1 MPFFIGQSAEIDM
14 RTCSILDI
22 GSSKAVCM
30 IVSPDPDGAMIIRGT
45 GVKEYNGFRL
55 GELPR
60 KRELYDAVSA
70 AVEEAEQSAGIKIKE
85 LTVGVPSP
93 FMEVVGTHGAVRIET
108 KNGRIE
114 SEDVDYLIESSLKDQ
129 TPEGCSLIHST
140 AVSYFA
146 DKTPVTG
153 SPVGLPCGVLSAN
166 VSHCFVDEDYKRLVG
181 SILNNL
187 GIGIESFVSTALAA
201 ACFTVPGNVRAD
213 SVFLVDCG
221 GSFTDISLL
230 TGNAIIATD
239 SVPIGGKHFTSDL
252 CFGLRLPRDV
262 AEDLKRRYVFSL
274 DYGDTCERVKI
285 PGEGIF
291 DIEHSL
297 IQLIIE
303 SRAEELSDM
312 LADKLDSLADR
323 NVPVWLVGSG
333 LASMRGAAEF
343 LESRLGRNV
352 SVTLPKVSRNGSM
365 GYVSAFGL
373 ADFALFRLGRLS
385 AVKRTE
391 RYLRS
396 VFDWRS

>member
-1 MPFFIGQSAEIDM
+1 M

-30 IVSPDPDGAMIIRGT
+30 IVAPDPDGAMIIRGT
-45 GVKEYNGFRL
+45 GVREYAGFRL

-60 KRELYDAVSA
+60 KRELYDALMA
-70 AVEEAEQSAGIKIKE
+70 AVEEAEQSAGVKIKE
-85 LTVGVPSP
+85 ITVGVPSP
-93 FMEVVGTHGAVRIET
+93 FMEVVGTHGAVRIDT

-129 TPEGCSLIHST
+129 TPEGYSLIHST

-153 SPVGLPCGVLSAN
+153 SPVGLPCSVLSAN
-166 VSHCFVDEDYKRLVG
+166 VSHCFVDDEYKRVVG
-181 SILNNL
+181 AVLKKL
-187 GIGIESFVSTALAA
+187 GIEIESFVSTSLAA
-201 ACFTVPGNVRAD
+201 ACFTVPGDVRAN

-230 TGNAIIATD
+230 SGNAIISTD
-239 SVPIGGKHFTSDL
+239 SIPVGGRHFTSDL
-252 CFGLRLPRDV
+252 CFGLKVPRDI

-274 DYGDTCERVKI
+274 DYGDTYERVRI

-291 DIEHSL
+291 DVEHSF

-303 SRAEELSDM
+303 SRAEELCDI
-312 LADKLDSLADR
+312 LADKLDGMADR
-323 NVPVWLVGSG
+323 RVPVWLVGSG

-343 LESRLGRNV
+343 IEKRLGRNV

-365 GYVSAFGL
+365 GFVSAFGL
-373 ADFALFRLGRLS
+373 ADFALYRLGKLS
-385 AVKRTE
+385 AVRRTE